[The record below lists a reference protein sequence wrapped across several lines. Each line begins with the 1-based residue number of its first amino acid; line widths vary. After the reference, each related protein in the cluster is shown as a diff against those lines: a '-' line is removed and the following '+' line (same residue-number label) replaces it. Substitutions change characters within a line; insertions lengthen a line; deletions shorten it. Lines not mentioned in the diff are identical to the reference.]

1 MGRAA
6 SRAGTARYGG
16 TRREGRPQFALAR
29 ARGPVVDPVVL
40 EVN

>member
-29 ARGPVVDPVVL
+29 ARGPRGGSGGSGG
-40 EVN
+40 